1 MKIDRYN
8 KAMSWMARKPDPR
21 TKEEKKEVVADFKRQ
36 SEDFWKKK
44 DAEAA
49 KKKPMHILKWIDYNN
64 GDPVKS
70 DQHYAKIEA
79 DAKAIYERKNPKA
92 KAVEPTIEHTKIGT
106 VKNFDNPR
114 FKYVGTRAPI
124 KKVVEVKSKP
134 NGKYKIP
141 EMKLDSF
148 DWDLWLRENDKDYIT
163 LEDEDKLVSQP
174 SIDESNATFWENFY
188 YDYKRKGGE
197 LNFKEFQ
204 KLMIDEGDIGDLGAK
219 KRKGIRG
226 ILLA

>member
-1 MKIDRYN
+1 MKVGHYKKMHKQLIRPSRKEDLKKIIDQAKATDSELYASLQNDPARYVDVMN
-8 KAMSWMARKPDPR
+8 YKLGDTTKRPRDYPR
-21 TKEEKKEVVADFKRQ
+21 TITKTYDSPIGRIKE
-36 SEDFWKKK
+36 
-44 DAEAA
+44 
-49 KKKPMHILKWIDYNN
+49 
-64 GDPVKS
+64 
-70 DQHYAKIEA
+70 
-79 DAKAIYERKNPKA
+79 
-92 KAVEPTIEHTKIGT
+92 
-106 VKNFDNPR
+106 
-114 FKYVGTRAPI
+114 I
-124 KKVVEVKSKP
+124 KKVAVKSKP

-148 DWDLWLRENDKDYIT
+148 DWDLWLRDHDKDYMT

-204 KLMIDEGDIGDLGAK
+204 KLMIDEGDLDMGA